1 MVDSED
7 YELIDWD
14 EDSHVLGI
22 LITDDNRRLEIN
34 CTISDSE
41 YTQTIEWNPDV
52 TKLNSDNLVIK
63 WDESKKIFKANW
75 ETR

>member
-1 MVDSED
+1 MEI
-7 YELIDWD
+7 IDWD
-14 EDSHVLGI
+14 DDTRELGI

-41 YTQTIEWNPDV
+41 YTQTIEWDPDV
-52 TKLNSDNLVIK
+52 TKLNADNLVIK

-75 ETR
+75 EAR